1 LGFDDAANVD
11 NNEVEDF
18 TFPLPL
24 PPPFFANELPLLLLP
39 LLLLFFSS
47 SVCLSGLEFRLA
59 GTAANALASAANR
72 SNPSDAIYSFKS
84 VALLLFFDAELDDD
98 DDDEDAI
105 PEEDD
110 GDPLGAYKE
119 EVFDGMNRADVAEIV
134 GFRGGLSKSG
144 VYCV

>member
-1 LGFDDAANVD
+1 
-11 NNEVEDF
+11 
-18 TFPLPL
+18 
-24 PPPFFANELPLLLLP
+24 
-39 LLLLFFSS
+39 
-47 SVCLSGLEFRLA
+47 
-59 GTAANALASAANR
+59 
-72 SNPSDAIYSFKS
+72 
-84 VALLLFFDAELDDD
+84 LLLFFDAELDDD

-134 GFRGGLSKSG
+134 GFLGGLSKSG

>member
-1 LGFDDAANVD
+1 M
-11 NNEVEDF
+11 
-18 TFPLPL
+18 
-24 PPPFFANELPLLLLP
+24 LLF
-39 LLLLFFSS
+39 FFSS

-84 VALLLFFDAELDDD
+84 VALLLFFDAELDDA
-98 DDDEDAI
+98 DAI
-105 PEEDD
+105 PEEEDD

-119 EVFDGMNRADVAEIV
+119 DVFDGMNRADVAEIV

-144 VYCV
+144 VYCE